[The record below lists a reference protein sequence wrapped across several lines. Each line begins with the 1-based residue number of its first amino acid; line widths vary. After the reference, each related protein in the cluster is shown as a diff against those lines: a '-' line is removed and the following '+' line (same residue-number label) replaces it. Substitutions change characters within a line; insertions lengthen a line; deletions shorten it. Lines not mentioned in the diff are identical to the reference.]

1 MSWPKL
7 DHAQRRHFSTCRDCS
22 IRPSLNIVL
31 LLASTMIR
39 IAATVVAGVPPSQQA
54 SLMWIAPCRAR
65 VISCTEPEAALGYAA
80 WFLIDKRREAECQC
94 KCLVRGLIC
103 SRILPVEATLFGHQ
117 VFTNQPASDS
127 SAVSRFHALT
137 LCPRTKVEAFLMLLA
152 EN

>member
-54 SLMWIAPCRAR
+54 SLRWIAPWRAR
-65 VISCTEPEAALGYAA
+65 IVSCTEPEAALGYAA

-94 KCLVRGLIC
+94 KCLQPHTASGGDTIRAPGL
-103 SRILPVEATLFGHQ
+103 HQ
-117 VFTNQPASDS
+117 PTCFRLVCCQ
-127 SAVSRFHALT
+127 FHALT